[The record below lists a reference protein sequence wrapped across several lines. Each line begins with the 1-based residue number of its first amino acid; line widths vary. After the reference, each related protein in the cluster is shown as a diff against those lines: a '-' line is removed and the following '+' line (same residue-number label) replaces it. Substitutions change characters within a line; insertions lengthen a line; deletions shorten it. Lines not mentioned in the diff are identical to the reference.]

1 MMSALFLK
9 QARTVRPLGVRHFAS
24 ATKARITFRHGNREL
39 INKQLGLT
47 PSPDVETADS
57 IDSSASTLS
66 STAGAS
72 AESVSPNS
80 RGDRR
85 RERSFTDVAV
95 TTMRKVIATRLTESK
110 AMIPHYYSRI
120 DCRLDALMD
129 YRKTLKENGVNVSVN
144 DMVIRAAALALKDVP
159 QANAQWQE
167 GKGVVK
173 NDSVDISVAVATPG
187 GLITPIVKSCDRIGM
202 REINASVSELAGR
215 AREGKLQP
223 EEYTGGSFTISNLGM
238 FGIKEFTAVIN
249 PPQACILAVGGGRSS
264 PKATDDGSLEKKTDM
279 TVNLSSDRRVVNE
292 TISAQY
298 LAAFQRYI
306 ETPVLLANV

>member
-1 MMSALFLK
+1 MSALFLK
-9 QARTVRPLGVRHFAS
+9 QARATRLPGVRHFAS

-80 RGDRR
+80 GRPAQGAV
-85 RERSFTDVAV
+85 FTDVAV

-167 GKGVVK
+167 G
-173 NDSVDISVAVATPG
+173 
-187 GLITPIVKSCDRIGM
+187 R
-202 REINASVSELAGR
+202 AS
-215 AREGKLQP
+215 
-223 EEYTGGSFTISNLGM
+223 
-238 FGIKEFTAVIN
+238 
-249 PPQACILAVGGGRSS
+249 
-264 PKATDDGSLEKKTDM
+264 
-279 TVNLSSDRRVVNE
+279 
-292 TISAQY
+292 
-298 LAAFQRYI
+298 
-306 ETPVLLANV
+306 

>member
-1 MMSALFLK
+1 
-9 QARTVRPLGVRHFAS
+9 
-24 ATKARITFRHGNREL
+24 
-39 INKQLGLT
+39 
-47 PSPDVETADS
+47 
-57 IDSSASTLS
+57 
-66 STAGAS
+66 
-72 AESVSPNS
+72 
-80 RGDRR
+80 
-85 RERSFTDVAV
+85 
-95 TTMRKVIATRLTESK
+95 
-110 AMIPHYYSRI
+110 MIPHYYSRI

-129 YRKTLKENGVNVSVN
+129 YRNTLKENGVNVSVN

-187 GLITPIVKSCDRIGM
+187 GLITPIVKSCDRISM

-249 PPQACILAVGGGRSS
+249 PPQACILAVGGGRL
-264 PKATDDGSLEKKTDM
+264 PEGY
-279 TVNLSSDRRVVNE
+279 RRWE
-292 TISAQY
+292 
-298 LAAFQRYI
+298 
-306 ETPVLLANV
+306 P

>member
-1 MMSALFLK
+1 
-9 QARTVRPLGVRHFAS
+9 
-24 ATKARITFRHGNREL
+24 
-39 INKQLGLT
+39 
-47 PSPDVETADS
+47 
-57 IDSSASTLS
+57 
-66 STAGAS
+66 
-72 AESVSPNS
+72 
-80 RGDRR
+80 
-85 RERSFTDVAV
+85 
-95 TTMRKVIATRLTESK
+95 
-110 AMIPHYYSRI
+110 MIPHYYSRI
-120 DCRLDALMD
+120 DCRLDALVD